1 MDNRITPGSE
11 GIPRGDMQ
19 QSYIPYPI
27 NEDYSMIIEVLD
39 VSGGM
44 VAGYK
49 VWDENGDRKLFNA
62 KLSYPGI
69 VDTIPPDSSVELNSY
84 VVFHRVGAYNSA
96 GSVEPELHT
105 ENPDNYSWICFATT
119 PPMAFVEDTGEGT
132 GKEVSFDSNGLKFY
146 PANAKTLVMLAT
158 DPLTCYHNSSPP
170 FKEGRVYPAKYNG
183 GSVNNE
189 EFWIVFLP
197 AKGDLE
203 KTFEQS
209 IGANTLSIDVDGQGN
224 VIDFRSV

>member
-1 MDNRITPGSE
+1 MDNRITNGSE
-11 GIPRGDMQ
+11 GIPRSDIQ

-27 NEDYSMIIEVLD
+27 NEDYSMVIEVVD
-39 VSGGM
+39 VSGGIVM
-44 VAGYK
+44 GVK
-49 VWDENGDRKLFNA
+49 VWDETLNPKMYNA
-62 KLSYPGI
+62 KLLYSGI

-84 VVFHRVGAYNSA
+84 VVFNRVGAYNSNGDA
-96 GSVEPELHT
+96 NPELNT
-105 ENPDNYSWICFATT
+105 ENPEDYSWVCFVTT
-119 PPMAFVEDTGEGT
+119 QPMVFVEDTGEGT

-158 DPLTCYHNSSPP
+158 DPLTYYHNSSPP
-170 FKEGRVYPAKYNG
+170 FKKGRVYPAKYNG
-183 GSVNNE
+183 GGVNNE

-209 IGANTLSIDVDGQGN
+209 IGASTLYIDVDGQGN